1 MTAFTQLALPAALL
15 EAVELAGLTDMT
27 PVQEQA
33 LPPILENRDVL
44 ALAPTGSGKTAAFA
58 LGLLREIQT
67 ERIQTQALV
76 LCPTR
81 ELADQ
86 VAAQIRRFGVRLPN
100 LKVLLLTG
108 GMPMGPQLSSLSVH
122 DPHVVVGTPGRIVDL
137 LKKRALYLQNL
148 RTLVLDEADR
158 MLDMGFTE
166 SLEAILAKVPKQR
179 QTLMFSA
186 TMPEALET
194 IARTHMQEAVRIQ
207 AAGEAAHADIRSEF
221 FQVRE
226 AEKAMALIQVLRE
239 RRPQAAVVFC
249 NTRKACDAV
258 QQQLDAA
265 GFSAL
270 ALHGDYEQR
279 DRDEVLIRFANESA
293 NVLVATDVAARGL
306 DVSHVDLVINY
317 DVPFE
322 PEVHIHRVGRTGR
335 AGKQGNAITLVGDTD
350 GNRLSAIA
358 ALLGTPIEPKTLRS
372 MRLSNAEKLFAPMR
386 TLRID
391 GGKSD
396 KLRPGDILG
405 TLTGEGGLK
414 AEAIGKIAIRAT
426 RSYVAIRRGQ
436 AQAALNYLRNGKI
449 KGRKFRAASLD

>member
-1 MTAFTQLALPAALL
+1 
-15 EAVELAGLTDMT
+15 
-27 PVQEQA
+27 
-33 LPPILENRDVL
+33 
-44 ALAPTGSGKTAAFA
+44 
-58 LGLLREIQT
+58 
-67 ERIQTQALV
+67 
-76 LCPTR
+76 
-81 ELADQ
+81 
-86 VAAQIRRFGVRLPN
+86 
-100 LKVLLLTG
+100 
-108 GMPMGPQLSSLSVH
+108 
-122 DPHVVVGTPGRIVDL
+122 
-137 LKKRALYLQNL
+137 
-148 RTLVLDEADR
+148 
-158 MLDMGFTE
+158 
-166 SLEAILAKVPKQR
+166 
-179 QTLMFSA
+179 
-186 TMPEALET
+186 
-194 IARTHMQEAVRIQ
+194 MQEAVRIQ